1 MIMTLSEQCVH
12 LLEGWT
18 WCIPNTGIMLYIT
31 VFGYFFVTQMD
42 TSWQTNPK
50 SWFYHSSPPLHSWS
64 WLSVSNVCT
73 CLMVRHV
80 RTPNT
85 CICYIL
91 QYSITFSWLKW
102 TPVDKLTQNLGFR
115 IPFHLYIHDQDWQWT
130 GYTPTW
136 GSDMHCKN
144 MRVAL
149 TNLGYLSY
157 NQVIWCAMG
166 YHYKYMG
173 PLEAT

>member
-1 MIMTLSEQCVH
+1 MSSVCTYLRVGLDVSPIQALCYILQYSVTFLW
-12 LLEGWT
+12 LKWT
-18 WCIPNTGIMLYIT
+18 QVDKLTQSLGFIIPLHLYIHDHDS
-31 VFGYFFVTQMD
+31 Q
-42 TSWQTNPK
+42 WA
-50 SWFYHSSPPLHSWS
+50 
-64 WLSVSNVCT
+64 VCAP

-130 GYTPTW
+130 GYTPTG